1 MSTKRAKLT
10 ADKARER
17 ITSLEESIVNREAR
31 LEQLN
36 ARIARSEN
44 PEEKLL
50 KARERLERRIQ
61 LETEQV
67 QKLKRLLGRRVNASV
82 RDSSEMFNS
91 EEIDDLHRSFEEVRQ
106 DINHMK
112 VRLENADLPRDLP
125 NRLNSFEE
133 RISRREEV
141 DSDQF
146 TQLMSLQTTLEQERQ
161 TIRRLTRHAREHDS
175 SIDALREAVE
185 DSVVATVDLAERLEE
200 LEEHLNGDHHTET
213 SIETEPE
220 SHLNEQISVIQE
232 RLDELALRLQKLEI
246 PAIQPASGSAEN
258 SGDLELILEAL
269 DEFDSRLEAL
279 EDQSSGVAQETVEV
293 MLPALQAQ
301 LNADAAAASAHRE
314 EAWTEARFAPVSSGN
329 GRRQAVFSNG
339 NFGFKT

>member
-1 MSTKRAKLT
+1 MSSKRAKLT

-36 ARIARSEN
+36 VRIARSEN
-44 PEEKLL
+44 PEEKLF

-91 EEIDDLHRSFEEVRQ
+91 EEIDDIHRSFEVVRQ
-106 DINHMK
+106 DINQMK
-112 VRLENADLPRDLP
+112 VRLESADLPRDLP

-146 TQLMSLQTTLEQERQ
+146 TQLMSLQTALEQERQ

-175 SIDALREAVE
+175 SIDAIREAVE

-200 LEEHLNGDHHTET
+200 LEEHLSGDHHSEP
-213 SIETEPE
+213 SLETEPDTQ
-220 SHLNEQISVIQE
+220 LTEQLTLIQQ
-232 RLDELALRLQKLEI
+232 RLDELAHRLKKLETQ
-246 PAIQPASGSAEN
+246 PVQPAAKSGEN
-258 SGDLELILEAL
+258 AGDLELILEAL
-269 DEFDSRLEAL
+269 DEFDARLEAL
-279 EDQSSGVAQETVEV
+279 EDQSSVAVQETVEV
-293 MLPALQAQ
+293 MIPALQAQ
-301 LNADAAAASAHRE
+301 LKTDPVADE
-314 EAWTEARFAPVSSGN
+314 EETWTPAKFAPISASN
-329 GRRQAVFSNG
+329 DRRQAVFSKG
-339 NFGFKT
+339 KYGFKT